1 MVGCLNMEM
10 AIQMIE
16 QPPAYYEG
24 SEGIHQSHTDQ
35 SGMKPSFVVNPKNAH
50 EVEKIVM
57 WANQTRTPLIPVS
70 SGPPRFHGDTV
81 PSTAEAVIVNVS
93 GMKEIIRIDR
103 RNRIVLIEP
112 EVTFSQ
118 LQPIQR

>member
-1 MVGCLNMEM
+1 MNSKKEQLIRIVGKGNVLDELE
-10 AIQMIE
+10 ILK
-16 QPPAYYEG
+16 AY
-24 SEGIHQSHTDQ
+24 SQDQ
-35 SGMKPSFVVNPKNAH
+35 SSVLPIKPSFVVNPKNAH
-50 EVEKIVM
+50 EVEEIVM

-112 EVTFSQ
+112 GVTFSQ